1 MDYGLYNANETI
13 SSKLKASGIN
23 RVTFGD
29 PSEFDQNKNG
39 VMPYSHMVLDGS
51 LMRDATHVYNY
62 RIWVADLVDSNN
74 ISPREVF
81 NSLTLSDNKEDIFH
95 DLAQRINKFKSLIR
109 QDLDIIE
116 STNEIDLSTIGET
129 GQHALIGYEFAFSIT
144 VESPGIC

>member
-51 LMRDATHVYNY
+51 LMRDTTHVYNY
-62 RIWVADLVDSNN
+62 RIAVADLVDSNN
-74 ISPREVF
+74 ISPREVY

-95 DLAQRINKFKSLIR
+95 DLAQ
-109 QDLDIIE
+109 
-116 STNEIDLSTIGET
+116 IGK
-129 GQHALIGYEFAFSIT
+129 
-144 VESPGIC
+144 